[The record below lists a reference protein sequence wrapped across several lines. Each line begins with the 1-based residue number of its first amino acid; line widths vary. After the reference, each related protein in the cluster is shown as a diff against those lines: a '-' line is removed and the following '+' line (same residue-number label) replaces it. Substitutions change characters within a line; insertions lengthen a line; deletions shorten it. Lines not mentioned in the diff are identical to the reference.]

1 MAGRDDAR
9 KLGLTDYEYDE
20 IVKTLGREPNYLE
33 LGMYSVMWSEHCSYK
48 NSKPILKRFP
58 TSGPRVLQGPGENA
72 GIVDIGDNL
81 AVVMK
86 VESHNHPSAV
96 EPYQGAATGV
106 GGIIR
111 DIFTMGAR
119 PVALLDSLRFGSL
132 DDPGVKYLFGGVVS
146 GIADYGNCMGIP
158 TIGGEVYF
166 DDSYRDNPLV
176 NAMCVGIIRHDR
188 IVKGRAAG
196 VGNSVMLVGST
207 TGRDGMHGAS
217 FASEELSE
225 DSVAKRPSVQVGD
238 PFMEKLLLEA
248 CLELLQ
254 HKWVVGIQ
262 DLGAAGLTSSSCET
276 AARADS
282 GIELDV
288 ALVPRREE
296 NMTPYE
302 VMISE
307 SQERML
313 VIVEKGH
320 EEDVKKIFEKWD
332 LNAVKI
338 GTVTGDGMLR
348 ILENGTVVA
357 EVPAKSLAEGA
368 PSVKRESKKPSYMKE
383 LDIDL
388 SKIKVPADLNEAL
401 LKLLSSPN
409 IASKAW
415 VYQQYDHTVRTDT
428 VVPPGS
434 DAAVLRIK
442 GTKKGIALTTDCN
455 GYYCFL
461 DPYEGGKQAV
471 AEAARNLVVSGA
483 QPLAITDCLNF
494 GNPEKPEVYYQF
506 ERCVDGMAEAA
517 RYLNTPVISGN
528 VSFYNE
534 TKENAIFPTP
544 VVGMVG
550 ILEDVEKHCT
560 MGFKKEGDIVV
571 LLGNNTDELGGSEY
585 LREVIGV
592 RGGKPPRLNLEV
604 EKKVQDCCLKA
615 IELGLVH
622 SAHDVSEGG
631 LAVALAES
639 CITGNTGFSGEIET
653 KLRPDAVLFGEGQSR
668 IIMSLPEENLSLL
681 QKLAGE
687 IGVNISV
694 LGFVRPGK
702 FKIEVK
708 HKGQN
713 VGKIEIPVEKIALSW
728 GNAIRWKVEN

>member
-1 MAGRDDAR
+1 
-9 KLGLTDYEYDE
+9 
-20 IVKTLGREPNYLE
+20 
-33 LGMYSVMWSEHCSYK
+33 
-48 NSKPILKRFP
+48 
-58 TSGPRVLQGPGENA
+58 
-72 GIVDIGDNL
+72 
-81 AVVMK
+81 
-86 VESHNHPSAV
+86 
-96 EPYQGAATGV
+96 
-106 GGIIR
+106 
-111 DIFTMGAR
+111 
-119 PVALLDSLRFGSL
+119 
-132 DDPGVKYLFGGVVS
+132 
-146 GIADYGNCMGIP
+146 
-158 TIGGEVYF
+158 
-166 DDSYRDNPLV
+166 
-176 NAMCVGIIRHDR
+176 
-188 IVKGRAAG
+188 
-196 VGNSVMLVGST
+196 
-207 TGRDGMHGAS
+207 
-217 FASEELSE
+217 
-225 DSVAKRPSVQVGD
+225 
-238 PFMEKLLLEA
+238 
-248 CLELLQ
+248 
-254 HKWVVGIQ
+254 
-262 DLGAAGLTSSSCET
+262 
-276 AARADS
+276 
-282 GIELDV
+282 
-288 ALVPRREE
+288 
-296 NMTPYE
+296 
-302 VMISE
+302 
-307 SQERML
+307 
-313 VIVEKGH
+313 
-320 EEDVKKIFEKWD
+320 
-332 LNAVKI
+332 
-338 GTVTGDGMLR
+338 
-348 ILENGTVVA
+348 
-357 EVPAKSLAEGA
+357 
-368 PSVKRESKKPSYMKE
+368 MKE

-653 KLRPDAVLFGEGQSR
+653 ELRPDAVLFGEGQSR

>member
-1 MAGRDDAR
+1 MAGRQDA
-9 KLGLTDYEYDE
+9 KQLGLTDYEYDE
-20 IVKTLGREPNYLE
+20 ILKTLGREPNYLE
-33 LGMYSVMWSEHCSYK
+33 LGMYSDMWSEHCSYK
-48 NSKPILKRFP
+48 NSKPVLKRFP
-58 TSGPRVLQGPGENA
+58 TSGLRVLQGPGENA

-96 EPYQGAATGV
+96 EPYQGAATGM

-119 PVALLDSLRFGSL
+119 PVALLDSLRFGNL
-132 DDPGVKYLFGGVVS
+132 DDPRVKYLFGGVVS

-158 TIGGEVYF
+158 TVGGEAYF
-166 DDSYRDNPLV
+166 DDSYTDNPLV
-176 NAMCVGIIRHDR
+176 NAMCVGIIHHDR
-188 IVKGRAAG
+188 IVRGEAAG
-196 VGNSVMLVGST
+196 IGNSVMLVGST

-217 FASEELSE
+217 FASVELSE
-225 DSVAKRPSVQVGD
+225 DSVAKRPAVQVGD

-254 HKWVVGIQ
+254 NKWVVGIQ

-276 AARADS
+276 AARAGS

-332 LNAVKI
+332 LNSVKI

-348 ILENGTVVA
+348 ILENGIVVA
-357 EVPAKSLAEGA
+357 EVPARSLADGA
-368 PSVKRESKKPSYMKE
+368 PSVKRESRRPSYME
-383 LDIDL
+383 DLDMDL
-388 SKIKVPADLNEAL
+388 STVEIPDDLNNVL
-401 LKLLSSPN
+401 MNLLSLPN

-415 VYQQYDHTVRTDT
+415 IYRQYDHTVRTDT

-442 GTKKGIALTTDCN
+442 GTKKAIALTTDCN

-483 QPLAITDCLNF
+483 KPLAITDCLNF

-506 ERCVDGMAEAA
+506 EKCVDGMTEAA
-517 RYLNTPVISGN
+517 SFLNTPVISGN

-534 TKENAIFPTP
+534 TRENAIYPTP

-550 ILEDVEKHCT
+550 LLEDVEKHCT
-560 MGFKKEGDIVV
+560 MGFKKEGDVVV
-571 LLGNNTDELGGSEY
+571 LLGKNTDELGGSEY
-585 LREVIGV
+585 LKEVMGCM
-592 RGGKPPRLNLEV
+592 GGRPPRLDLDL

-615 IELGLVH
+615 IELGIIH

-631 LAVALAES
+631 LSVALAES
-639 CITGNTGFSGEIET
+639 CIAGNTGFSGEIET
-653 KLRPDAVLFGEGQSR
+653 EIRPDALLFGEGQSR
-668 IIMSLPEENLSLL
+668 IIMSLSEENLSLL

-687 IGVNISV
+687 INVDISV
-694 LGFVRPGK
+694 LGFVKPGNL
-702 FKIEVK
+702 KIHVRL
-708 HKGQN
+708 KGQN
-713 VGKIEIPVEKIALSW
+713 AGKIDIPVEKIALSW
-728 GNAIRWKVEN
+728 RNALRWKVEN